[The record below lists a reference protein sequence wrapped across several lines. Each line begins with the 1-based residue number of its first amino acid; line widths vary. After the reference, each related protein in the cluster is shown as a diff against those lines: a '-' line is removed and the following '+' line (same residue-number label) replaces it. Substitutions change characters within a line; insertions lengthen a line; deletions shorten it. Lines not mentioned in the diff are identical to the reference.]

1 MTSTPAVL
9 LCAEN
14 VPKPSWREAMST
26 MRLGEILGSVDN
38 GWHPFGT
45 RIKLCPD

>member
-1 MTSTPAVL
+1 
-9 LCAEN
+9 
-14 VPKPSWREAMST
+14 MST

-45 RIKLCPD
+45 RIKLCPDWAISEGPVKVGEDTMATVYV